1 MANAEIEN
9 PHGILFC
16 EDEEWSE
23 VGIFTPV
30 KCRDSQQHETISSSV
45 VEPVSNLVIY

>member
-1 MANAEIEN
+1 MANAEMEN
-9 PHGILFC
+9 PHGVLFC

-23 VGIFTPV
+23 LGIFAPV
-30 KCRDSQQHETISSSV
+30 KCRDSQQHETFCSSV